1 MIPHDINPHRN
12 TISDLIHCL
21 SCWEPNAKPIGNINA
36 IDALNALKLAEITIF
51 LYQNN
56 INNGCQS
63 SSCLVKKH
71 NGQTTNGPCSC
82 FNHLHK
88 DHQLKLKKE
97 WSILTKGLSHGC
109 N

>member
-1 MIPHDINPHRN
+1 MIPTDLSLPQT
-12 TISDLIHCL
+12 TISDLIYCL
-21 SCWEPNAKPIGNINA
+21 SCWEPNVKPIGNINA
-36 IDALNALKLAEITIF
+36 IDAIYALKLAELALF

-56 INNGCQS
+56 INNGCLS
-63 SSCLVKKH
+63 SSCLVKKQ

-97 WSILTKGLSHGC
+97 WSILINKYNS
-109 N
+109 